1 MLSSVLQFPE
11 YPTVHVMFKASL
23 CSREE
28 VMVST
33 VWIPVGRGTL
43 HATPEGICP
52 YQGQVVV
59 LQSTDGILGVS

>member
-1 MLSSVLQFPE
+1 LMKDKL
-11 YPTVHVMFKASL
+11 AD

-28 VMVST
+28 VMVSA
-33 VWIPVGRGTL
+33 VWIPVGRCTL
-43 HATPEGICP
+43 HATPEVICP